1 MASTYTPLPML
12 ITNSLI
18 PRPLTNKPV
27 LSPLASSMF
36 APGIDKIAD
45 SLHVEKN
52 SVIGC
57 QTGFVIMLGIGP
69 LVLAPLSET
78 FGRKPLYLSCFAVF
92 TLLQV
97 PTALSRSLPVLIALR
112 TVTGFF
118 GSESF
123 WVSLLLSTNFW
134 TMVLM

>member
-1 MASTYTPLPML
+1 MASTSYPSPNP
-12 ITNSLI
+12 IINPPI
-18 PRPLTNKPV
+18 PHPLTKKSV

-36 APGIDKIAD
+36 APGIEKIAG

-118 GSESF
+118 GSELS
-123 WVSLLLSTNFW
+123 WRSLPFCRQIARLW
-134 TMVLM
+134 Y